1 MTEEWKYVN
10 QGGDMQA
17 FIGKQLERIADA
29 LEHLVE
35 QGRILKDSK
44 AIAKV
49 LKAEDQQFN
58 KESLEINEE
67 VLMDLTEVTVMVIT
81 EKAVLFTKKGYQK
94 WVPLSTIED
103 GVPLEEGGYLED
115 IELTPQGEKWIP
127 DKAWEKLVVAKK

>member
-1 MTEEWKYVN
+1 
-10 QGGDMQA
+10 
-17 FIGKQLERIADA
+17 
-29 LEHLVE
+29 
-35 QGRILKDSK
+35 
-44 AIAKV
+44 
-49 LKAEDQQFN
+49 
-58 KESLEINEE
+58 
-67 VLMDLTEVTVMVIT
+67 MDLTEVTVMVIT